1 MGISSTI
8 DLFIYHLQM
17 PNGNQRSVYDHFVYL
32 PSADAE
38 WESEVR
44 GFLENYEFPRVGA
57 WDGLHVYISSKLKIF
72 FSFKKRYTMTN
83 LDLVGYNKRFLYA
96 ALGAPGS
103 PHDARLLKGS
113 SIFNKILKGDV
124 LPDRVISL
132 GDFGYV
138 PLVTVGDSVFP
149 QFSWLIKFVTKVFF
163 SDNVE

>member
-1 MGISSTI
+1 MS
-8 DLFIYHLQM
+8 DLF
-17 PNGNQRSVYDHFVYL
+17 GVSVSAANKVLNKICQVLVAKLYDHFVYL

-38 WESEVR
+38 WESEIR

-57 WDGLHVYISSKLKIF
+57 WDGLHVYISSKLKNF
-72 FSFKKRYTMTN
+72 SSFKKRYTMTN

-96 ALGAPGS
+96 AVGAPGS

-132 GDFGYV
+132 GDFG
-138 PLVTVGDSVFP
+138 LCH
-149 QFSWLIKFVTKVFF
+149 
-163 SDNVE
+163 